1 MKTAVLLVTAV
12 LAAVPV
18 FGLDLETAR
27 SLALANSRSLA
38 RYNLAV
44 ESAQLDEKI
53 QKYSMLPFLSLGAS
67 ASANILGEVSL
78 RDSFGAGA
86 NFGVTQQIYNGGK
99 NALLKSINSMTAG
112 ITRQEALEEYF
123 AVLDA
128 ADAAYYGLLEAEA
141 ALDASETTLEAAVF
155 ALSMAE
161 IRLESGMIGYGDY
174 LQALAEKEARETALN
189 QARRDVTIGKVT
201 LKNLTGLAELSDA
214 EEVDFE
220 TWEEI
225 IQKLAGLSEERAA
238 AFLERF
244 RETVTVNNP
253 ALVKAA
259 LTGSRAEQAV
269 SLAKRDY
276 LPSLS
281 AGVSGG
287 LNYSLLNG
295 FDVPSG
301 RLSLSAS
308 IPLDFW
314 VTRANVDKKEIARV
328 EAVLEKQNAEV
339 SLDLEIQ
346 TSVLDLVTQAMSAL
360 SSRRAD
366 EYARRHYEQVLEQYR
381 LSRAS
386 VAELSDAAALA
397 GSNRTQYIKARY
409 GFLAGLSKI
418 RSLGSFSSD
427 EDLRASLLSW

>member
-1 MKTAVLLVTAV
+1 MKTAVLLVMV
-12 LAAVPV
+12 ILAQAPA

-27 SLALANSRSLA
+27 TLALANSRSLA

-53 QKYSMLPFLSLGAS
+53 RQYGTLPSLSLGAS
-67 ASANILGEVSL
+67 ASANIPGEVSL
-78 RDSFGAGA
+78 RDSFSAGA
-86 NFGVTQQIYNGGK
+86 SFGVTQQIYNGGR
-99 NALLKSINSMTAG
+99 NAILKSINGMAAG
-112 ITRQEALEEYF
+112 IARQEALEEYF

-128 ADAAYYGLLEAEA
+128 ADAAYYGVLGAAAALEASEA
-141 ALDASETTLEAAVF
+141 ALEAAVF

-174 LQALAEKEARETALN
+174 LQALAEKESRETARN
-189 QARRDVTIGKVT
+189 QARRDVTISKIT
-201 LKNLTGLAELSDA
+201 LKNLTGLAELPEP
-214 EEVDFE
+214 EELDFE
-220 TWEEI
+220 AWEEI
-225 IQKLAGLSEERAA
+225 IQKLAGLSEEGTT

-244 RETVTVNNP
+244 RETATANNP

-259 LTGSRAEQAV
+259 LMSSRAEQAV

-281 AGVSGG
+281 AGVSAGI
-287 LNYSLLNG
+287 NYSIRNG

-301 RLSLSAS
+301 RLSLSAA

-314 VTRANVDKKEIARV
+314 TTGANVDKKEIARV

-346 TSVLDLVTQAMSAL
+346 TSVLDLVAQAMSTL

-386 VAELSDAAALA
+386 VADLSDAAALA

-409 GFLAGLSKI
+409 GFLTGLSKI

>member
-1 MKTAVLLVTAV
+1 MKIAVLL
-12 LAAVPV
+12 LAIITLPASL
-18 FGLDLETAR
+18 FGVDLETVR
-27 SLALANSRSLA
+27 NLALANSRSLA

-44 ESAQLDEKI
+44 ESAVLDEKI
-53 QKYSMLPFLSLGAS
+53 QTYSMLPSLSLGAS
-67 ASANILGEVSL
+67 ASASILGEVSIPN
-78 RDSFGAGA
+78 SFGAGA
-86 NFGVTQQIYNGGK
+86 NFGVSQQIYNGGK
-99 NALLKSINSMTAG
+99 NTLLKSINSMAAG
-112 ITRQEALEEYF
+112 IARQEALAAYF

-128 ADAAYYGLLEAEA
+128 ADAAYYGALEAGASLAASES
-141 ALDASETTLEAAVF
+141 ALDAAAL
-155 ALSMAE
+155 ALSTAE
-161 IRLESGMIGYGDY
+161 IRLESGMIGYGEY
-174 LQALAEKEARETALN
+174 LQALAEKEAKETALN
-189 QARRDVTIGKVT
+189 QARRDVTIGRIT

-214 EEVDFE
+214 EEADFE

-225 IQKLAGLSEERAA
+225 IQKLSGLSEEGAA
-238 AFLERF
+238 SFMERF
-244 RETVTVNNP
+244 RETAAANNP
-253 ALVKAA
+253 TLVKAA
-259 LTGSRAEQAV
+259 LVSSRAEQSV

-287 LNYSLLNG
+287 LNYSPMNG

-314 VTRANVDKKEIARV
+314 VTKANVDKKEIART
-328 EAVLEKQNAEV
+328 EAVLEKQNAAV

-346 TSVLDLVTQAMSAL
+346 TAVLDLITQAMSVL

-366 EYARRHYEQVLEQYR
+366 EYARRHYDQVLELYR
-381 LSRAS
+381 LSHAS
-386 VAELSDAAALA
+386 VSELSDAAALA

-409 GFLAGLSKI
+409 GFLAGLSKL

-427 EDLRASLLSW
+427 EDLRASILSW